1 MNDKHDN
8 ASNEMADAEDMAA
21 DNESHLRRRQS
32 HEEVGE
38 VTSQNIDKQELTDAV
53 ERDEVAQALEEAA
66 KEIRAAE
73 DETRVYERVG
83 DALTRLAKAKQ
94 RAAKEADRAEQNAR
108 TAVGNLRRPPSPERR
123 PPSRGERFNR
133 LMEEARAD
141 AANEARRSVAS

>member
-1 MNDKHDN
+1 MDVH
-8 ASNEMADAEDMAA
+8 EQVEAA
-21 DNESHLRRRQS
+21 GLRILRQS
-32 HEEVGE
+32 GPWLFHQCPNYDDHAPG
-38 VTSQNIDKQELTDAV
+38 
-53 ERDEVAQALEEAA
+53 
-66 KEIRAAE
+66 
-73 DETRVYERVG
+73 
-83 DALTRLAKAKQ
+83 Q

>member
-38 VTSQNIDKQELTDAV
+38 VTSQNIDKQELTADAV

-108 TAVGNLRRPPSPERR
+108 TAVGNLRRT
-123 PPSRGERFNR
+123 PSRF
-133 LMEEARAD
+133 EEWIREKEASAAD
-141 AANEARRSVAS
+141 AVNEARTSVAS